1 MQGYAKLPAKLMI
14 AYFVLKR
21 KIVVIIRNR
30 RMRPFSRV
38 TFQMPTLVSLTAL
51 LAKMT
56 AIFAKADP
64 DQIADL
70 NDSLDIS
77 NGKVVQDLWTGGR
90 PPAPDV
96 GPNQAMAGGR
106 AADKF
111 VADYSSPTSNNE
123 SPTALL
129 GKLVSRMD
137 SMDGVLKAIMQHVFL
152 KSDADEDGDKSEE
165 DDAAAKSDTKP
176 DGEGDRFP
184 GNADAAGAARKATD
198 IPSMSLNNEAF
209 DQNFKA
215 ATRPARQPSSR
226 RSKHAPC
233 LTATSA
239 ARP

>member
-1 MQGYAKLPAKLMI
+1 
-14 AYFVLKR
+14 
-21 KIVVIIRNR
+21 
-30 RMRPFSRV
+30 
-38 TFQMPTLVSLTAL
+38 MPTLVSLSAL

-70 NDSLDIS
+70 NNSLDIS

-137 SMDGVLKAIMQHVFL
+137 SMDAALKALLNEVFV
-152 KSDADEDGDKSEE
+152 KGDAEDEDDEE
-165 DDAAAKSDTKP
+165 SADTRADDDESSQRDRLPRAK
-176 DGEGDRFP
+176 
-184 GNADAAGAARKATD
+184 A
-198 IPSMSLNNEAF
+198 M
-209 DQNFKA
+209 Q
-215 ATRPARQPSSR
+215 SR
-226 RSKHAPC
+226 R
-233 LTATSA
+233 
-239 ARP
+239 